1 MSARSRSTCSVHAVL
16 AARAFR
22 AITTTRPL
30 RSAFARRFACLL
42 CAALAACGGGSSG
55 SNASGAATPA
65 SAPVTASA
73 PTAASTP
80 ATPPVTTT
88 GAVTPSTTPN
98 VMPVSVA
105 ATPTLTRNMLMAS
118 VTVCVPGTAT
128 CATVDNVQVDTGS
141 QGLRLLASAL
151 PTGFALPAVPAGS
164 GGAPAGACAAFG
176 TGYTWGAVRSAD
188 VKLAGETA
196 AALPIQLIADPAVA
210 AAPSGCAGLG
220 LAMTSA
226 TTLRANG
233 ILGVGPFSADC
244 GAACVNAALSSW
256 YYACPAGA
264 CTPSAQP
271 LAQQIS
277 NPVAAFATDNNGVV
291 IDLPAIPDSGA
302 SSVAGQLIFG
312 IGSQAN
318 NALGGA
324 TVLRANSV
332 TGYVRTT
339 TSDGSVYSRSYLD
352 SGSNALYFNSSTL
365 TRCGFWYCP
374 ATPTSLAATILG
386 IDDASATINVAV
398 TSSQT
403 LFGSGN
409 WAFDNLAGYNASA
422 FGWGLPFFFG
432 RRVFTAIEAQATPA
446 GNGPY
451 FAF

>member
-1 MSARSRSTCSVHAVL
+1 MSARPLSLAPL
-16 AARAFR
+16 AAIQPVRTA
-22 AITTTRPL
+22 L
-30 RSAFARRFACLL
+30 ARRAAFLL
-42 CAALAACGGGSSG
+42 CAVLAACGGGSGASP
-55 SNASGAATPA
+55 NANSAAAPA

-73 PTAASTP
+73 PAAASSP
-80 ATPPVTTT
+80 ATPPLTTT
-88 GAVTPSTTPN
+88 GTVTPSTTPN
-98 VMPVSVA
+98 VMPITVA

-151 PTGFALPAVPAGS
+151 PAGFALPAVPAGAS
-164 GGAPAGACAAFG
+164 GAPAGACAAFG
-176 TGYTWGAVRSAD
+176 SGYTWGAVRSAD

-210 AAPSGCAGLG
+210 AAPSGCAGQG

-233 ILGVGPFSADC
+233 ILGVGPFNADC

-256 YYACPAGA
+256 YYACPGGV

-291 IDLPAIPDSGA
+291 IDLPAIPDNGSA
-302 SSVAGQLIFG
+302 AVSGQLIFG

-318 NALGGA
+318 NLLGGA

-339 TSDGSVYSRSYLD
+339 TSDGSVYSRSYFD
-352 SGSNALYFNSSTL
+352 SGSNALYFNSATL
-365 TRCGFWYCP
+365 TRCGLWYCP
-374 ATPTSLAATILG
+374 SSPASLAATIFG
-386 IDDASATINVAV
+386 IDNASAAVDVAV

-403 LFGSGN
+403 LFGTGN
-409 WAFDNLAGYNASA
+409 WAFDDLAGYNASA

-432 RRVFTAIEAQATPA
+432 KRVFTAIEAQVTPA